1 MLVIKYLH
9 WPSLGETLD
18 RFSSVDKFKFKQNL
32 CTIYASPYPVSNISP
47 FIGKFFQTLIRN
59 MTLEVFKHSF
69 SAHISDS
76 IHFNTFEILFAI
88 LYNLLVYVFAITS
101 WTGIFF

>member
-32 CTIYASPYPVSNISP
+32 CTIKIFHIQTISLHWKVFP
-47 FIGKFFQTLIRN
+47 NFIIIN
-59 MTLEVFKHSF
+59 MTLEVYKHRF
-69 SAHISDS
+69 
-76 IHFNTFEILFAI
+76 LAI
-88 LYNLLVYVFAITS
+88 KHTYIM
-101 WTGIFF
+101 

>member
-32 CTIYASPYPVSNISP
+32 CTIYAFQYPVSNTSP
-47 FIGKFFQTLIRN
+47 PLIGKFFQTLIINICVNFLLCEREYSVIVGI
-59 MTLEVFKHSF
+59 LKIR
-69 SAHISDS
+69 AKKKIISLS
-76 IHFNTFEILFAI
+76 LP
-88 LYNLLVYVFAITS
+88 
-101 WTGIFF
+101 

>member
-32 CTIYASPYPVSNISP
+32 CTIYAFQYPVSNTSP
-47 FIGKFFQTLIRN
+47 FIGKFFRTLIIN
-59 MTLEVFKHSF
+59 MSLEVTN
-69 SAHISDS
+69 I
-76 IHFNTFEILFAI
+76 
-88 LYNLLVYVFAITS
+88 VF
-101 WTGIFF
+101 